1 MGTIVNW
8 IASVAILIQAII
20 LIHKKALIEFDTH
33 TINDLHELQRYDE
46 LLSVEPR
53 SAEPPSAEHEVY

>member
-8 IASVAILIQAII
+8 IASVVILIQAII

-33 TINDLHELQRYDE
+33 TINDLHESQSYDE
-46 LLSVEPR
+46 PPSVEPP
-53 SAEPPSAEHEVY
+53 SAEPPSADQEVY